1 LGGKRSKWRNLF
13 IYASQENTI
22 KMKKIL
28 LVDDE
33 PNIIMSLEYTFKK
46 QNFEVFIARDGQE
59 ALDILKNEQPDLII
73 LDIMMPNVDGYATIE
88 SVKKNEKLVNCKV
101 IFLSAKNKESD
112 IEKGMQLGAD
122 AYMTKPFSIKKL
134 VEQVNELLSTSD

>member
-1 LGGKRSKWRNLF
+1 
-13 IYASQENTI
+13 
-22 KMKKIL
+22 MKKIL

-59 ALDILKNEQPDLII
+59 ALEILKTEQPDLII

-88 SVKKNEKLVNCKV
+88 SVKKNEKLSNCKV

-134 VEQVNELLSTSD
+134 VEQVNELLVSSD

>member
-1 LGGKRSKWRNLF
+1 
-13 IYASQENTI
+13 
-22 KMKKIL
+22 MKKIL

-73 LDIMMPNVDGYATIE
+73 LDIMMPKVDGYATIE
-88 SVKKNEKLVNCKV
+88 SVKKNEKLANCKV

-134 VEQVNELLSTSD
+134 VEQVNELLSTSN

>member
-1 LGGKRSKWRNLF
+1 
-13 IYASQENTI
+13 
-22 KMKKIL
+22 MKKIL

-46 QNFEVFIARDGQE
+46 NNFEVFIARDGQE
-59 ALDILKNEQPDLII
+59 ALDILKIEQPDLII

-88 SVKKNEKLVNCKV
+88 AVKKNEKLTNCKV

-134 VEQVNELLSTSD
+134 VEQVNELLSTSP

>member
-1 LGGKRSKWRNLF
+1 
-13 IYASQENTI
+13 
-22 KMKKIL
+22 MKKIL

-46 QNFEVFIARDGQE
+46 NNFQVFIARDGQE
-59 ALDILKNEQPDLII
+59 ALEILKTEQPDLII

-88 SVKKNEKLVNCKV
+88 AVRKDEKLSNCKV

-112 IEKGMQLGAD
+112 IEKGMRLGAN

-134 VEQVNELLSTSD
+134 IEQVNELLQEHS